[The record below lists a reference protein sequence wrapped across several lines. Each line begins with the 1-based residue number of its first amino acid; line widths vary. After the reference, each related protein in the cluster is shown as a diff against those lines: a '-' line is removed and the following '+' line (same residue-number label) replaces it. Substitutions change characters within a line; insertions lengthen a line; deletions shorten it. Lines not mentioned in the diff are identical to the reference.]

1 MIPLIVTLPLSFAF
15 ISMLLSAFDSFDK
28 YIKII
33 FLAGVFS
40 PWPIFLMSI
49 GDYPVG
55 TVVGGWRRISGIEVG
70 IDGLSHY
77 LLLATLLV
85 FSLVG
90 IYSIFYF
97 DNVERHTSLISGK
110 SMLPLMLLVYGG
122 ILGCFITRDLFNFYI
137 YMEIAS
143 VSSVIMVGCSNEEG
157 TKHASYRYLMLFF
170 LSSFF
175 FIFSIGIIY
184 MNTGSLNFEII
195 SQNLT
200 MTTEVKVAIS
210 LAFVSF
216 ITKAGIFPLHFW
228 LPEAHSK
235 ADTPVSA
242 LLSGLTVKVPI
253 FGMILFMTHMDIGFL
268 TTPLMFIAFSSILF
282 GIIMAILQKNVKKI
296 LAYST
301 VSQMGFILLAIAT
314 LNASAAVHYAFAHAL
329 FKSGL
334 FLGVGVLIARH
345 GTKNID
351 ELSCKNDN
359 LLMLSIIILTLAIG
373 GVSPLIGAFGKHG
386 ILSGLS
392 GFGVYLFYIGSI
404 GTLTYFIN
412 LNYSL
417 FNLKSLGKQY
427 HSVEGMITFIVAV
440 LTIAF
445 GIYYYPKLK
454 LIDLVLIGAAFLT
467 FAGLRQARVFE
478 KKLPRYFSRDM
489 KGLGGEIN
497 LYASVFALVAVSIL
511 LYVIYWSHL

>member
-1 MIPLIVTLPLSFAF
+1 MIPLIVTLPLLFAF
-15 ISMLLSAFDSFDK
+15 VCMLLSTSESYER
-28 YIKII
+28 YIKIA
-33 FLAGVFS
+33 FLTGVFS

-55 TVVGGWRRISGIEVG
+55 TVVGGWGSVAGIEVG

-77 LLLATLLV
+77 LLLAALLV

-90 IYSIFYF
+90 VYSVFYF
-97 DNVERHTSLISGK
+97 DINMNGPDIISGK
-110 SMLPLMLLVYGG
+110 SILPLMLLAYGG
-122 ILGCFITRDLFNFYI
+122 ILGCFITRDLFNFFVYT
-137 YMEIAS
+137 EI
-143 VSSVIMVGCSNEEG
+143 SSLSSIIMVACSNEKG
-157 TKHASYRYLMLFF
+157 SKRASYRYLILFLLSTF
-170 LSSFF
+170 LFT
-175 FIFSIGIIY
+175 FSIGIIY
-184 MNTGSLNFEII
+184 MNTGSLNFEMIRE
-195 SQNLT
+195 NLT
-200 MTTEVKVAIS
+200 MTREVKVAVSI
-210 LAFVSF
+210 AFVAF
-216 ITKAGIFPLHFW
+216 LTKAGIFPLYFW
-228 LPEAHSK
+228 LPEAYSK

-242 LLSGLTVKVPI
+242 LLAGTAEKVPI

-268 TTPLMFIAFSSILF
+268 TTPLMVIAFSSILF
-282 GIIMAILQKNVKKI
+282 GVAMAILQKNVKKI

-301 VSQMGFILLAIAT
+301 ISQLGFILLAIAT

-497 LYASVFALVAVSIL
+497 LYTSVFVLVTITIL
-511 LYVIYWSHL
+511 FYVVH

>member
-1 MIPLIVTLPLSFAF
+1 MIPLIVTLPLFFAF
-15 ISMLLSAFDSFDK
+15 FGMLSTVFDPLERYVKSF
-28 YIKII
+28 
-33 FLAGVFS
+33 FLMGIFS
-40 PWPIFLMSI
+40 PWIVFIVNM
-49 GDYPVG
+49 GDYPVEM
-55 TVVGGWRRISGIEVG
+55 VVGGWTRISGIEIG
-70 IDGLSHY
+70 INDLNHY
-77 LLLATLLV
+77 LILATLIV

-97 DNVERHTSLISGK
+97 GKHVKKEDPISDK
-110 SMLPLMLLVYGG
+110 SMLPLILLVYSGMM
-122 ILGCFITRDLFNFYI
+122 GCFLTRDLFNFYI

-143 VSSVIMVGCSNEEG
+143 VSSVIMVACSNAKG
-157 TKHASYRYLMLFF
+157 AKHASFRYLILFF

-184 MNTGSLNFEII
+184 MNTGTLNLNLI
-195 SQNLT
+195 SQNIV
-200 MTTEVKVAIS
+200 MTTEVKVAIAM
-210 LAFVSF
+210 AFVAF
-216 ITKAGIFPLHFW
+216 ITKAGIFPLHYW
-228 LPEAHSK
+228 LPDAHSK

-242 LLSGLTVKVPI
+242 LLSGLTVKVPV
-253 FGMILFMTHMDIGFL
+253 FGMILFLVYTDIEFL
-268 TTPLMFIAFSSILF
+268 TLPLMIIAFSSILF
-282 GIIMAILQKNVKKI
+282 GIVMAILQKNVKKI

-334 FLGVGVLIARH
+334 FLGVGVLITRY

-373 GVSPLIGAFGKHG
+373 GVSPLIGAFGKHE

-427 HSVEGMITFIVAV
+427 HSIEGMITFIVAI
-440 LTIAF
+440 LTLAF
-445 GIYYYPKLK
+445 GVYYYPKLK
-454 LIDLVLIGAAFLT
+454 IIDLVLIGIALAVFVLLKR
-467 FAGLRQARVFE
+467 AKLFE
-478 KKLPRYFSRDM
+478 KKVPRYFSRDM
-489 KGLGGEIN
+489 KGLGSEIN
-497 LYASVFALVAVSIL
+497 LYTSVFVLMVVTL
-511 LYVIYWSHL
+511 LIYIIY